1 MVYNLHNLASTI
13 GWEIVN
19 IDEGFINYE
28 YVLKVGEI
36 ESLSYIVRISENPTL
51 EYFEETFEALI
62 QVLPKKLQKKLR
74 KLTKNSNV
82 KESLEVIIF
91 AVEEY
96 RQKTDFY
103 KLYTY
108 GTLLGV
114 DLYKEG
120 CMFQY
125 VLSKKQKT
133 KILSRI
139 ESELPMELAPVLGK
153 IKKLD
158 YKIGYLKHKSLSTI
172 K

>member
-19 IDEGFINYE
+19 VDEGFINYE
-28 YVLKVGEI
+28 YILRVGQI
-36 ESLSYIVRISENPTL
+36 ESLSYIVRISENPTI
-51 EYFEETFEALI
+51 EYFEQTFEALI
-62 QVLPKKLQKKLR
+62 QVLPKKLRKKLR
-74 KLTKNSNV
+74 KLVKNSTV

-96 RQKTDFY
+96 RQKTDFF

-108 GTLLGV
+108 GQLLGV

-120 CMFQY
+120 FSFEY
-125 VLSKKQKT
+125 LLSKKKKT
-133 KILSRI
+133 RILSRI
-139 ESELPMELAPVLGK
+139 ESELPMELAPVIGK

-158 YKIGYLKHKSLSTI
+158 YKIGYLKNRNATI
-172 K
+172 IK